1 MLRLDFLRG
10 GAIRK
15 VFIDGRKISFLAA
28 ELGFQPLEIDLSTLD
43 KKEDELEKMKLNK
56 EELDLIQN
64 LSLLGDEDAIA
75 QDIIK
80 DFKKTGWKYIERKR
94 K

>member
-15 VFIDGRKISFLAA
+15 VFVDGRKISFLAA
-28 ELGFQPLEIDLSTLD
+28 ELGFQPLEIDLRTLD
-43 KKEDELEKMKLNK
+43 KKEEELKKMNLKG
-56 EELDLIQN
+56 EDLDLIKQ
-64 LSLLGDEDAIA
+64 LSLLGNEDEIA
-75 QDIIK
+75 KDIIK
-80 DFKKTGWKYIERKR
+80 DFRKTGWKYIERQR